1 MMRLRRRDA
10 GISMV
15 LVMILVVFTLIVTV
29 GASIFWAN
37 YKDAERRA
45 ASLRAYQNRLAAEAD
60 EIKNQIARVN
70 EPTGF
75 PVGEGGQL
83 SAPKANEAM
92 KKWREEYVSVS
103 ALEKFPLVPPLQGT
117 EVPKIKKDDA
127 DKFNRIRDES
137 AYMRTLQQLI
147 NPAVSRT
154 NHYKNRMEQ
163 LQVELKIAE
172 DQKKSREEVAPQI
185 PKKKEE
191 TITKLQADV
200 AELNKQ
206 IAAEKA
212 TYNERKAKL
221 AEDKTKAEAEIQK
234 DTEEYAAYEIKINNE
249 IRELKRQLEELKVKE
264 VIKHEINYIHGKILK
279 PDVPNKTAFIDIGSR
294 ERVTPGLKFL
304 VGNRGVQGKFE
315 YKAKIEVK
323 KAWMTYCEVQI
334 LEVYDKDKPVVEGD
348 HIVNPLF
355 HKERPIVVAFVGEEN
370 PLRLRPNYNV
380 NEAARRIKEIG
391 SEVRKDVALDVD
403 YVIFTEAGPQ
413 KTRESYDPYK
423 KAVFLEIP
431 IADASDIFRFLG
443 D

>member
-15 LVMILVVFTLIVTV
+15 LVIVLIVFTLVITV
-29 GASIFWAN
+29 AAVIFWAN

-45 ASLRAYQNRLAAEAD
+45 AALRAYQARLTNEAAE
-60 EIKNQIARVN
+60 IQSQLPKLN

-75 PVGEGGQL
+75 PMGEGSTL
-83 SAPKANEAM
+83 SGPKATEAM
-92 KKWREEYVSVS
+92 KKWRDEYWNISH
-103 ALEKFPLVPPLQGT
+103 LEKFPLVPPVAGG
-117 EVPKIKKDDA
+117 EPPRIKKEDA
-127 DKFNRIRDES
+127 DKFTRARDES
-137 AYMRTLQQLI
+137 SFMRTLQALV

-163 LQVELKIAE
+163 LQVELQIAE
-172 DQKKSREEVAPQI
+172 AQRKNREAVAPEI

-191 TITKLQADV
+191 VRAVLQKDI

-206 IAAEKA
+206 IAAEK
-212 TYNERKAKL
+212 TQYNERKTKFN
-221 AEDKTKAEAEIQK
+221 EDKTKAEGEIAAE
-234 DTEEYAAYEIKINNE
+234 TEKYAADEIKVNNE

-264 VIKHEINYIHGKILK
+264 IIKHEINFIHGKILR

-294 ERVTPGLKFL
+294 ERVVPGLKFL

-315 YKAKIEVK
+315 YKAKLEVK
-323 KAWMTYCEVQI
+323 KAWMTYCEVAI
-334 LEVYDKDKPVVEGD
+334 IEIYDKDKPVVEGD

-355 HKERPIVVAFVGEEN
+355 HKERPIIVAFVGEDR
-370 PLRLRPNYNV
+370 PLKLRYSV
-380 NEAARRIKEIG
+380 DEASRRIKEIG
-391 SEVRKDVALDVD
+391 SEVRKDVSLDVD
-403 YVIFTEAGPQ
+403 YVIFTEAGSQ
-413 KTRESYDPYK
+413 KTRESYDPFK

>member
-45 ASLRAYQNRLAAEAD
+45 AALRAYQNRLAVEAD

-75 PVGEGGQL
+75 PVGEGGTL
-83 SAPKANEAM
+83 SASAANTAM
-92 KKWREEYVSVS
+92 KKWAEEYVSIA

-163 LQVELKIAE
+163 LQVELQIAE
-172 DQKKSREEVAPQI
+172 GQKKSREEVAPQI

-191 TITKLQADV
+191 TRAALQKEIAR
-200 AELNKQ
+200 LNEE
-206 IAAEKA
+206 IAREK
-212 TYNERKAKL
+212 TQYNERKTKFN
-221 AEDKTKAEAEIQK
+221 EDKTKSEGEIAAEIEK
-234 DTEEYAAYEIKINNE
+234 YAADEIKVNNE

-264 VIKHEINYIHGKILK
+264 VIKHEINFIHGKILN
-279 PDVPNKTAFIDIGSR
+279 PDVPNKTAFINIGSR
-294 ERVTPGLKFL
+294 ERVVPGLKFL
-304 VGNRGVQGKFE
+304 VGNRGVQGKFD

-323 KAWMTYCEVQI
+323 KAWMTYCEVAI
-334 LEVYDKDKPVVEGD
+334 IESYDKDRPVVEGD
-348 HIVNPLF
+348 AIVNPLF
-355 HKERPIVVAFVGEEN
+355 NKERPIVVAFVGEDR
-370 PLRLRPNYNV
+370 PLRLRYSV
-380 NEAARRIKEIG
+380 DEASRRIKEIG
-391 SEVRKDVALDVD
+391 SEVRKEVTLDVD
-403 YVIFTEAGPQ
+403 YVVFTEAGAQ

-431 IADASDIFRFLG
+431 IADATDIFRFLG

>member
-29 GASIFWAN
+29 GAAIFWAN

-45 ASLRAYQNRLAAEAD
+45 AALRAYQDRLAREAD
-60 EIKNQIARVN
+60 EIKNQISRVN
-70 EPTGF
+70 EPTGL
-75 PVGEGGQL
+75 PMGEGVL

-137 AYMRTLQQLI
+137 AYMRTLQQLVG
-147 NPAVSRT
+147 PAVSRT

-163 LQVELKIAE
+163 LQVELQIAE
-172 DQKKSREEVAPQI
+172 AQKKSREEVAPQI
-185 PKKKEE
+185 PKAKEE
-191 TITKLQADV
+191 RRAALQKEIAR
-200 AELNKQ
+200 LNEE
-206 IAAEKA
+206 IAREK
-212 TYNERKAKL
+212 TQYNERKTKFN
-221 AEDKTKAEAEIQK
+221 EDKTKAEGEIAAEIEK
-234 DTEEYAAYEIKINNE
+234 YAADEIKVNNE

-264 VIKHEINYIHGKILK
+264 VIKHEINFIHGKILR
-279 PDVPNKTAFIDIGSR
+279 PDVPNKTAFINIGSR
-294 ERVTPGLKFL
+294 ERVVPGLKFL
-304 VGNRGVQGKFE
+304 VGNRGVQGKFD

-323 KAWMTYCEVQI
+323 KAWMTYCEVAI
-334 LEVYDKDKPVVEGD
+334 IESYDKDRPVVDGD

-355 HKERPIVVAFVGEEN
+355 HKERPIIVAFVGEDR
-370 PLRLRPNYNV
+370 PLKLRYSV
-380 NEAARRIKEIG
+380 DEASRRIKELG
-391 SEVRKDVALDVD
+391 SDVRKEVTLDVD
-403 YVIFTEAGPQ
+403 YVVFTEAGAQ

>member
-45 ASLRAYQNRLAAEAD
+45 AALRAYQNRLAAEAD

-163 LQVELKIAE
+163 LQVELQIAE
-172 DQKKSREEVAPQI
+172 GQKKSREEVAPQI

-191 TITKLQADV
+191 TRAALQKEIAR
-200 AELNKQ
+200 LNEE
-206 IAAEKA
+206 IAREK
-212 TYNERKAKL
+212 TQYNERKTKFN
-221 AEDKTKAEAEIQK
+221 EDKTKAEGEIAAEIEK
-234 DTEEYAAYEIKINNE
+234 YAADEIKVNNE

-264 VIKHEINYIHGKILK
+264 VIKHEINFIHGKILR
-279 PDVPNKTAFIDIGSR
+279 PDVPNKTAFINIGSR
-294 ERVTPGLKFL
+294 ERVVPGLKFL
-304 VGNRGVQGKFE
+304 VGNRGVQGKFD

-323 KAWMTYCEVQI
+323 KAWMTYCEVAI
-334 LEVYDKDKPVVEGD
+334 IESYDKDRPVVEGD
-348 HIVNPLF
+348 AIVNPLF
-355 HKERPIVVAFVGEEN
+355 NKERPIVVAFVGEDR
-370 PLRLRPNYNV
+370 PLRLRYSV
-380 NEAARRIKEIG
+380 DEAARRIKEIG
-391 SEVRKDVALDVD
+391 SEVRKEVTLDVD
-403 YVIFTEAGPQ
+403 YVVFTEAGAQ

-431 IADASDIFRFLG
+431 IADATDIFRFLG

>member
-10 GISMV
+10 GISM
-15 LVMILVVFTLIVTV
+15 ILVIVLIVFTLIITV
-29 GASIFWAN
+29 LAVIFWSN
-37 YKDAERRA
+37 YKDAERRYKA
-45 ASLRAYQNRLAAEAD
+45 MVAYQGRLTAEAE
-60 EIKNQIARVN
+60 EIRNQLAKTN
-70 EPTGF
+70 EPTGL
-75 PVGEGGQL
+75 PLGEESKL
-83 SAPKANEAM
+83 SAPRANEAM
-92 KKWREEYVSVS
+92 KKWRDEYVSVS
-103 ALEKFPLVPPLQGT
+103 ALEKYPLVPPLQG
-117 EVPKIKKDDA
+117 EPPRIKKDDA

-137 AYMRTLQQLI
+137 SYMRTLQALV

-264 VIKHEINYIHGKILK
+264 VIKHEINFIHGKILR
-279 PDVPNKTAFIDIGSR
+279 PDVPNKTAFINIGSR
-294 ERVTPGLKFL
+294 ERVVPGLKFL
-304 VGNRGVQGKFE
+304 VGNRGVQGKFD

-323 KAWMTYCEVQI
+323 KAWMTYCEVAI
-334 LEVYDKDKPVVEGD
+334 IESYDKDRPVVEGD
-348 HIVNPLF
+348 AIVNPLF
-355 HKERPIVVAFVGEEN
+355 NKERPIVVAFVGEDR
-370 PLRLRPNYNV
+370 PLRLRYSV
-380 NEAARRIKEIG
+380 DEAARRIKEIG
-391 SEVRKDVALDVD
+391 SEVRKEVTLDVD
-403 YVIFTEAGPQ
+403 YVIFTEAGAQ

-431 IADASDIFRFLG
+431 IADATDIFRFLG

>member
-1 MMRLRRRDA
+1 
-10 GISMV
+10 MV

-29 GASIFWAN
+29 GAVIFWAN

-45 ASLRAYQNRLAAEAD
+45 AALRAYQNRLANEAD
-60 EIKNQIARVN
+60 EIKNQLARIN
-70 EPTGF
+70 EPTGLKM
-75 PVGEGGQL
+75 GDGIL
-83 SAPKANEAM
+83 SAAEANGAM
-92 KKWREEYVSVS
+92 KKWREEYVSVT
-103 ALEKFPLVPPLQGT
+103 ALEKFPLVPPLQNA

-137 AYMRTLQQLI
+137 TYMRTLQQLVG
-147 NPAVSRT
+147 PAVSRT

-163 LQVELKIAE
+163 LQVELQIAE
-172 DQKKSREEVAPQI
+172 GQKKSREEVAPQI

-191 TITKLQADV
+191 VRADLQKAIAKLN
-200 AELNKQ
+200 EE
-206 IAAEKA
+206 IAREK
-212 TYNERKAKL
+212 TQYNERKTKFN
-221 AEDKTKAEAEIQK
+221 EDKTKSEGEIAQEVEK
-234 DTEEYAAYEIKINNE
+234 YAADEIKVNNE

-264 VIKHEINYIHGKILK
+264 VIKHEINFIHGKILR

-294 ERVTPGLKFL
+294 ERVVAGLKFL

-323 KAWMTYCEVQI
+323 KAWMTYCEVAI
-334 LEVYDKDKPVVEGD
+334 IESYDKDRPVVEGD

-355 HKERPIVVAFVGEEN
+355 NKDRPIVVAFVGEDR
-370 PLRLRPNYNV
+370 PLRLRYNV
-380 NEAARRIKEIG
+380 DEASRRIKEIG
-391 SEVRKDVALDVD
+391 SEVRKEVTLDVD
-403 YVIFTEAGPQ
+403 YVIFTEAGVQ

-431 IADASDIFRFLG
+431 IADATDIFRFLG

>member
-45 ASLRAYQNRLAAEAD
+45 AALRAYQNRLAAEAD

-75 PVGEGGQL
+75 AVGEGGLL
-83 SAPKANEAM
+83 SAPKANETM

-103 ALEKFPLVPPLQGT
+103 ALEKFPLVPPLQGD
-117 EVPKIKKDDA
+117 VPKIKKDDA

-163 LQVELKIAE
+163 LVVELSIATA
-172 DQKKSREEVAPQI
+172 QKESREKLAPEI
-185 PKKKEE
+185 PKEKEARRAA
-191 TITKLQADV
+191 LQKEIAR
-200 AELNKQ
+200 LNEE
-206 IAAEKA
+206 IAREK
-212 TYNERKAKL
+212 TQYNERKTKFT
-221 AEDKTKAEAEIQK
+221 EDKTKSEGEIAAEIEK
-234 DTEEYAAYEIKINNE
+234 YAADEIKVNNE

-264 VIKHEINYIHGKILK
+264 VIKHEINFIHGKILR
-279 PDVPNKTAFIDIGSR
+279 PDVPNKTAFINIGSR
-294 ERVTPGLKFL
+294 ERVVPGLKFL
-304 VGNRGVQGKFE
+304 VGNRGVQGRFD

-323 KAWMTYCEVQI
+323 KAWMTYCEVAI
-334 LEVYDKDKPVVEGD
+334 IESYDKDRPVVEGD
-348 HIVNPLF
+348 AI
-355 HKERPIVVAFVGEEN
+355 
-370 PLRLRPNYNV
+370 
-380 NEAARRIKEIG
+380 
-391 SEVRKDVALDVD
+391 S
-403 YVIFTEAGPQ
+403 
-413 KTRESYDPYK
+413 
-423 KAVFLEIP
+423 
-431 IADASDIFRFLG
+431 
-443 D
+443 

>member
-1 MMRLRRRDA
+1 M
-10 GISMV
+10 
-15 LVMILVVFTLIVTV
+15 
-29 GASIFWAN
+29 
-37 YKDAERRA
+37 
-45 ASLRAYQNRLAAEAD
+45 
-60 EIKNQIARVN
+60 
-70 EPTGF
+70 
-75 PVGEGGQL
+75 
-83 SAPKANEAM
+83 
-92 KKWREEYVSVS
+92 
-103 ALEKFPLVPPLQGT
+103 PPLQGD
-117 EVPKIKKDDA
+117 PPRIKKDDA

-137 AYMRTLQQLI
+137 SYMRTLQALV

-212 TYNERKAKL
+212 TYNERKAKFT
-221 AEDKTKAEAEIQK
+221 EDKTKAEGEIQK

-264 VIKHEINYIHGKILK
+264 VIKHEINFIHGKILN

-294 ERVTPGLKFL
+294 ERVVAGLKFL

-323 KAWMTYCEVQI
+323 KAWMTYCEVSI
-334 LEVYDKDKPVVEGD
+334 IEIYDKDKPVVEGD

-355 HKERPIVVAFVGEEN
+355 NRERPIIVAFVGEDR
-370 PLRLRPNYNV
+370 PLKLRYSV
-380 NEAARRIKEIG
+380 DEATRRIKEIG
-391 SEVRKDVALDVD
+391 SEVRKDVSLDVD
-403 YVIFTEAGPQ
+403 YVIFTEAGSQ
-413 KTRESYDPYK
+413 KNRESYDPFK

>member
-45 ASLRAYQNRLAAEAD
+45 AALRAYQNRLAAEAD

-163 LQVELKIAE
+163 LQVELQIAE
-172 DQKKSREEVAPQI
+172 GQKKSREEVAPQI

-191 TITKLQADV
+191 TRAALQKEIAR
-200 AELNKQ
+200 LNEE
-206 IAAEKA
+206 IAREK
-212 TYNERKAKL
+212 TQYNERKTKFN
-221 AEDKTKAEAEIQK
+221 EDKTKAEGEIAAEIEK
-234 DTEEYAAYEIKINNE
+234 YAADEIKVNNE

-264 VIKHEINYIHGKILK
+264 VIKHEINFIHGKILR
-279 PDVPNKTAFIDIGSR
+279 PDVPNKTAFINIGSR
-294 ERVTPGLKFL
+294 ERVVPGLKFL
-304 VGNRGVQGKFE
+304 VGNRGVQGKFD

-323 KAWMTYCEVQI
+323 KAWMTYCEVAI
-334 LEVYDKDKPVVEGD
+334 IESYDKDRPVVEGD
-348 HIVNPLF
+348 AIVNPLF
-355 HKERPIVVAFVGEEN
+355 NKERPIVVAFVGEDR
-370 PLRLRPNYNV
+370 PLRLRYSV
-380 NEAARRIKEIG
+380 DEAARRIKEIG
-391 SEVRKDVALDVD
+391 SEVRKEVTLDVD
-403 YVIFTEAGPQ
+403 YVIFTEAGAQ

-431 IADASDIFRFLG
+431 IADATDIFRFLG